1 MTNEKDSRLKH
12 SEMMRGGN
20 FLLQRGRRKRR
31 RTSLG
36 EYKARLPQAICG
48 VELKKGVMS
57 SCGGVITF
65 HVDDCNS
72 DKLERMSLEK
82 PAQCITKKKRLSY
95 ERVHGGYRK
104 R

>member
-1 MTNEKDSRLKH
+1 MDASL
-12 SEMMRGGN
+12 N
-20 FLLQRGRRKRR
+20 FRHDERRKLPPAEREKEKKENFPGGIKSGIATGNLRR
-31 RTSLG
+31 RI
-36 EYKARLPQAICG
+36 E
-48 VELKKGVMS
+48 KGVMS

-82 PAQCITKKKRLSY
+82 PAQCVTKRGRLSY